1 MPQAGAEQPLLQ
13 TRLSPKRWW
22 SFRSPRHGLRLR
34 RRVSPVP
41 RRRAQAPTPGR
52 RINVVGTCG
61 SGKTTVG
68 RQLAQRLGT
77 RFVEMDALAWRADW
91 RLAPD
96 EEIRASL
103 DEATQADSW
112 VVDGNYS
119 RFRNLLWTRADTVVW
134 LDYSFGRTFLQLL
147 RRTVRRSLTGEA
159 LWHGNR
165 ERLRTALLSRESILL
180 WGIKTYHR
188 RRRDYPRILSQP
200 AHGHLTVVRLAS
212 RRRTRA
218 WRQSLEPG
226 SRSAEKE
233 RAEPSSAL
241 GPDNATHPS

>member
-1 MPQAGAEQPLLQ
+1 M
-13 TRLSPKRWW
+13 
-22 SFRSPRHGLRLR
+22 
-34 RRVSPVP
+34 
-41 RRRAQAPTPGR
+41 
-52 RINVVGTCG
+52 VGTCG

-68 RQLAQRLGT
+68 RRLAQRLGV
-77 RFVEMDALAWRADW
+77 RFVEMDALAWRANW

-96 EEIRASL
+96 EEIRALL

-119 RFRNLLWTRADTVVW
+119 RFRNLLWMRADTVVW
-134 LDYSFGRTFLQLL
+134 LDYSFGRTFTQLL
-147 RRTVRRSLTGEA
+147 RRTVQRSLTGEE

-165 ERLRTALLSRESILL
+165 ERLRTALFSRESILL
-180 WGIKTYHR
+180 WGIKTYR
-188 RRRDYPRILSQP
+188 RRRRNYPRILSQP

-218 WRQSLEPG
+218 WLQSLEPG

-241 GPDNATHPS
+241 GPDNATYPS